1 MNRGGGRLERVG
13 QLLRTRPELVLSPA
27 LFVGLLVAWQVIVE
41 ARLISRILL
50 PSPATVADAFVS
62 IVTAPWFPQ
71 HLIAT
76 AIETSV
82 GFVAG
87 SSGAIALAALLHH
100 LPLVRRVLYPY
111 VLTFQLTPSIVLA
124 PIFIIFFGLGLES
137 KVVVSLTTSFFVVL
151 ITSMTGFDSVDEDA
165 QALMRSLSA
174 GRLQIFRMLTFPAA
188 LPYVFTGLKTA
199 TALAL
204 IGALV
209 GEFITAQVG
218 LGMLLTQFTFNLRQD
233 YVFATVIVVVLL
245 GLVLFGAVELLARR
259 LVWWRF

>member
-1 MNRGGGRLERVG
+1 VRVVRRLRE
-13 QLLRTRPELVLSPA
+13 RPELLLSP
-27 LFVGLLVAWQVIVE
+27 LLLVAILIVWTLVVD
-41 ARLISRILL
+41 ARLVSRILL
-50 PSPATVADAFVS
+50 PAPGTVATAFVS
-62 IVTAPWFPQ
+62 IVTAPWFPP

-76 AIETSV
+76 TIETTL
-82 GFVAG
+82 GFVLG
-87 SSGAIALAALLHH
+87 SAGAIAMAAVLHH
-100 LPLVRRVLYPY
+100 LPLARRVLYPY
-111 VLTFQLTPSIVLA
+111 VITFQLTPSIVLA

-151 ITSMTGFDSVDEDA
+151 ITSLTGFESVDENA
-165 QALMRSLSA
+165 RALMRSLSA
-174 GRLQIFRMLTFPAA
+174 GRWQVFRMLTFPTA
-188 LPYVFTGLKTA
+188 LPYVFTGLRTA

-245 GLVLFGAVELLARR
+245 GMMLFGAVELLARR
-259 LVWWRF
+259 VVWWRR

>member
-1 MNRGGGRLERVG
+1 MRIAR
-13 QLLRTRPELVLSPA
+13 LLRERPEIVLSP
-27 LFVGLLVAWQVIVE
+27 LLLVALLAVWTWVVD

-50 PSPATVADAFVS
+50 PAPSTVASAFVT
-62 IVTAPWFPQ
+62 IVTAPWFPP
-71 HLIAT
+71 HLVAT
-76 AIETSV
+76 AIETGL
-82 GFVAG
+82 GFVLG
-87 SSGAIALAALLHH
+87 SAGAIVMAAILHH
-100 LPLVRRVLYPY
+100 LPLARRVLYPY

-151 ITSMTGFDSVDEDA
+151 ITAMTGFESVDENA
-165 QALMRSLSA
+165 RALMRSLSA
-174 GRLQIFRMLTFPAA
+174 GRWQVFRMLTFPTA
-188 LPYVFTGLKTA
+188 LPYVFTGLRTA

-209 GEFITAQVG
+209 GEFITAQEG

-245 GLVLFGAVELLARR
+245 GMVLFGAVEVLSRR
-259 LVWWRF
+259 LVWWRG

>member
-1 MNRGGGRLERVG
+1 MKRAGWFARIARA
-13 QLLRTRPELVLSPA
+13 LRARPELLLSPA
-27 LFVGLLVAWQVIVE
+27 LLVVLLVAWQLIVE
-41 ARLISRILL
+41 AGLISRILL
-50 PSPATVADAFVS
+50 PSPVTVADAFVS

-76 AIETSV
+76 SIETSV
-82 GFVAG
+82 GFVFG
-87 SSGAIALAALLHH
+87 SAGAITLAAVLHH

-137 KVVVSLTTSFFVVL
+137 KVVVSLTTAFFVVL

-165 QALMRSLSA
+165 RALMRSLSA

-233 YVFATVIVVVLL
+233 FVFATVIVVVLL
-245 GLVLFGAVELLARR
+245 GMVLFGAIELLARR
-259 LVWWRF
+259 FVWWN